1 MANIPMDPEQ
11 KNKFYFQML
20 LEEYEM
26 RAWIGLGKIPNPATN
41 QTERNLGLAK
51 ISIDI
56 LEMLE
61 EKTKNNLDEEEKN
74 LLKNKLVNLRLNYA
88 EEYEKQKKEAAQSK
102 EKETKES
109 EQKEPKN
116 TKNDEGGKATSK

>member
-1 MANIPMDPEQ
+1 
-11 KNKFYFQML
+11 ML

-41 QTERNLGLAK
+41 QTERNLPLAR

-61 EKTKNNLDEEEKN
+61 EKTKNNLDEDEKQ

-88 EEYEKQKKEAAQSK
+88 EEYEKEKKEEASK
-102 EKETKES
+102 KEEAKKENTETKKES
-109 EQKEPKN
+109 ETPEEKEANSSEEKN
-116 TKNDEGGKATSK
+116 TGKK